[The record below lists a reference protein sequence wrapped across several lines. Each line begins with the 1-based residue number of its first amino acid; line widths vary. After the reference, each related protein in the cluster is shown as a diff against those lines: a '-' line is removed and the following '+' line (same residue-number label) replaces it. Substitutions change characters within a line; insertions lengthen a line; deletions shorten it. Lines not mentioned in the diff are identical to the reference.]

1 MGYDAVVLGNHE
13 FVANDM
19 TSLNELVLDFND
31 CSIPVLSANL
41 YTTKSAYPHHYVNPY
56 IIKEIETEQGIV
68 K

>member
-1 MGYDAVVLGNHE
+1 MHKMDEMGYDAVVLGNHE

-41 YTTKSAYPHHYVNPY
+41 YTTNQLTSPLC
-56 IIKEIETEQGIV
+56 
-68 K
+68 